1 MLWSREVVETTT
13 EVVRCVECGDELL
26 AERAEL
32 GYTYCTKD
40 ACQARHHR
48 GLVVTTIGMNKSGD
62 TVVVGDAAEI
72 RKRGEAGEL
81 TRKDTGLGLDYRP
94 LHAGPREVRRTPPP
108 APPPSPPRRRTA
120 RAWTAEQE
128 RLVRVYHDMGLNP
141 RQIAERARDS
151 APRLAIT
158 ESLAVRI
165 LSAPRR

>member
-1 MLWSREVVETTT
+1 LGEVVETTT
-13 EVVRCVECGDELL
+13 EVARCVECGDELL

-32 GYTYCTKD
+32 GYAYCTKD

-72 RKRGEAGEL
+72 RERGEAGEL

-94 LHAGPREVRRTPPP
+94 LRTGGREVRRTPPP
-108 APPPSPPRRRTA
+108 PAPRQRTA

-128 RLVRVYHDMGLNP
+128 RLVRLYYDMGLNP
-141 RQIAERARDS
+141 RQIAERARES

-158 ESLAVRI
+158 QSLAVRI

>member
-1 MLWSREVVETTT
+1 VLFCAEVVETTT
-13 EVVRCVECGDELL
+13 EVVRCVECDDELL

-40 ACQARHHR
+40 ACQAKHHR
-48 GLVVTTIGMNKSGD
+48 GLVVTTVGMNKSGD
-62 TVVVGDAAEI
+62 TIVVGDAAEI
-72 RKRGEAGEL
+72 RERGEAGEL
-81 TRKDTGLGLDYRP
+81 ARKDTGLGLDYRA
-94 LHAGPREVRRTPPP
+94 LRTAPRPVRRTPAPA
-108 APPPSPPRRRTA
+108 APPRPMA

-141 RQIAERARDS
+141 RQIAERARQS